1 MISRDRKGSALLL
14 VLGVAMRDDV
24 ADVLVVYVAAHVG
37 GEGSPHVLDLRK
49 IGRVSPTGSLRS
61 PSAILPLLSDPSS
74 THLFLGEAVT
84 LRGQQLLQAGER

>member
-1 MISRDRKGSALLL
+1 
-14 VLGVAMRDDV
+14 MRDDV

-37 GEGSPHVLDLRK
+37 GEGSPHVPHLRK
-49 IGRVSPTGSLRS
+49 PGRVSPTGSLCS
-61 PSAILPLLSDPSS
+61 PSPIPPLLPDPSS